1 MRRNIVRKT
10 TESKY
15 VDVSAWPSVDDGVEA
30 ARPSK
35 TMEEKYA
42 TDTPDDTCR
51 SEDSLA
57 DVQVRKEGVYQ

>member
-15 VDVSAWPSVDDGVEA
+15 VDVSARPSVDGGVEA

-35 TMEEKYA
+35 TMEEK
-42 TDTPDDTCR
+42 
-51 SEDSLA
+51 
-57 DVQVRKEGVYQ
+57 

>member
-1 MRRNIVRKT
+1 MRRNVVRKT

-15 VDVSAWPSVDDGVEA
+15 VDVSAWPSVDGGVEA

-35 TMEEKYA
+35 TMEQKYA

-51 SEDSLA
+51 IEDS
-57 DVQVRKEGVYQ
+57 

>member
-1 MRRNIVRKT
+1 
-10 TESKY
+10 
-15 VDVSAWPSVDDGVEA
+15 VDDGVEA

-51 SEDSLA
+51 IEDKLA
-57 DVQVRKEGVYQ
+57 RGQIKWEGVYQ